1 MSRKTYVRTFLVV
14 AILLIASALYSLP
27 FYVSKPGMAK
37 ELEPIIEVSGGDEA
51 KGSFMLTTVRM
62 GRANIYSYMMAKWS
76 KYQELYPEASIRS
89 EDETDEEYNIRQLHL
104 MDGSKNNAIKIAYEK
119 AGKEV
124 EYEYLGVYVLDVLKG
139 MPAAKELKAG
149 DQIIQVDDVKF
160 KSAQEFMDY
169 INEKKAGDEV
179 KIVYKREETEKTAVL
194 SLQPFENDPNRV
206 GIGIS
211 LDDNRRVNTKPA
223 IAIDSEHIGGPSAG
237 LMFSLEI
244 YNQLTKGDLT
254 SGYDIAGTGTMS
266 DDGTVGPI
274 GGIQQKIVA
283 ADKSG
288 AEIFFAPNENG
299 AAGSNYEDALIAA
312 KDIDTDMK
320 IVPVDNFED
329 AVAYLTKLNGKGK

>member
-1 MSRKTYVRTFLVV
+1 MNRKMYVRTFLVA

-27 FYVSKPGMAK
+27 YYVSKPGMAK

-51 KGSFMLTTVRM
+51 EGSFMLTTVRM
-62 GRANIYSYMMAKWS
+62 GKANIYSYMLAKWS
-76 KYQELYPEASIRS
+76 DYQEIYPETSIRS

-124 EYEYLGVYVLDVLKG
+124 DYEYLGVYVLDVLKG

-149 DQIIQVDDVKF
+149 DQIIQVDNVKF
-160 KSAQEFMDY
+160 KSAEEFMDY
-169 INEKKAGDEV
+169 INGKKAGDEV
-179 KIVYKREETEKTAVL
+179 DLVYKREETEKTAHL
-194 SLQPFENDPNRV
+194 SLQSFKDDPSRV

-211 LDDNRRVNTKPA
+211 LDDNRRVITKPA
-223 IAIDSEHIGGPSAG
+223 ITIDSEQIGGPSAG

-244 YNQLTKGDLT
+244 YNQLTEGDLT
-254 SGYDIAGTGTMS
+254 KGYDIAGTGTMS

-299 AAGSNYEDALIAA
+299 AAGSNYEDALVVA
-312 KDIDTDMK
+312 KDIETKMK

-329 AVAYLTKLNGKGK
+329 ALDYLTKLKEKEE

>member
-1 MSRKTYVRTFLVV
+1 MNRKMYVRTFLVV

-62 GRANIYSYMMAKWS
+62 GRANIYSYLLAKWS
-76 KYQELYPEASIRS
+76 KYQELYPENVIRS
-89 EDETDEEYNIRQLHL
+89 ADETDEEYNIRQLHL

-124 EYEYLGVYVLDVLKG
+124 DYEYLGVYVLDVLEG

-160 KSAQEFMDY
+160 KSAQEFMGY
-169 INEKKAGDEV
+169 INGKKAGDKVEL
-179 KIVYKREETEKTAVL
+179 VYKREETEKKAVL
-194 SLQPFENDPNRV
+194 SLQSFKDDPNRV

-211 LDDNRRVNTKPA
+211 LDDNRKVTTKPA
-223 IAIDSEHIGGPSAG
+223 IAIDSEQIGGPSAG

-244 YNQLTKGDLT
+244 FNQLTEGDLT
-254 SGYDIAGTGTMS
+254 KGYDIAGTGTMA

-283 ADKSG
+283 ADNSG
-288 AEIFFAPNENG
+288 AEIFFAPNESG

-312 KDIDTDMK
+312 KDIGTDMK
-320 IVPVDNFED
+320 IVPVDNFDD
-329 AVAYLTKLNGKGK
+329 ALAYLNKLKGKEK

>member
-76 KYQELYPEASIRS
+76 KYQELYPETSIRS

-124 EYEYLGVYVLDVLKG
+124 EYEYLGVFVLDVLKG

-179 KIVYKREETEKTAVL
+179 KIVYKREETEKMAVL
-194 SLQPFENDPNRV
+194 SLQPFKNDPNRV

-211 LDDNRRVNTKPA
+211 LDDNRRVTTKPA
-223 IAIDSEHIGGPSAG
+223 IAIDSEQIGGPSAG

-254 SGYDIAGTGTMS
+254 NGYDIAGTGTMS

-329 AVAYLTKLNGKGK
+329 AVAYLTKLNGKEN

>member
-1 MSRKTYVRTFLVV
+1 MNRKMYVRTFLVV

-62 GRANIYSYMMAKWS
+62 GRANIYSYLLAKWS
-76 KYQELYPEASIRS
+76 KYQELYPENAIRS
-89 EDETDEEYNIRQLHL
+89 ADETDEEYNIRQLHL

-124 EYEYLGVYVLDVLKG
+124 DYEYLGVYVLDVLEG

-160 KSAQEFMDY
+160 RSAQEFMGY
-169 INEKKAGDEV
+169 INGKKAGDKVEV
-179 KIVYKREETEKTAVL
+179 VYKREETEKKAVL
-194 SLQPFENDPNRV
+194 SLQPFKDDPNRV

-211 LDDNRRVNTKPA
+211 LDDNRKVTTKPA
-223 IAIDSEHIGGPSAG
+223 IAIDSEQIGGPSAG

-244 YNQLTKGDLT
+244 FNQLTEGDLT
-254 SGYDIAGTGTMS
+254 KGYDIAGTGTMA

-283 ADKSG
+283 ADNSG
-288 AEIFFAPNENG
+288 AEIFFAPNESG

-312 KDIDTDMK
+312 KDIGTDMK
-320 IVPVDNFED
+320 IVPVDNFDD
-329 AVAYLTKLNGKGK
+329 ALTYLNKLKGKGK

>member
-1 MSRKTYVRTFLVV
+1 MSRKMYVRTFLVV

-62 GRANIYSYMMAKWS
+62 GRANVYSYMLAKWS
-76 KYQELYPEASIRS
+76 KYQELYPETSIRS

-104 MDGSKNNAIKIAYEK
+104 MDGSKNNAIQIAYEK

-160 KSAQEFMDY
+160 KSAQEFMNY
-169 INEKKAGDEV
+169 INGKKAGDEV

-194 SLQPFENDPNRV
+194 SLQPFKNEPNRV

-211 LDDNRRVNTKPA
+211 LDDNRKVITKPA
-223 IAIDSEHIGGPSAG
+223 ISIDSEQIGGPSAG

-254 SGYDIAGTGTMS
+254 NGYDIAGTGTMS

-288 AEIFFAPNENG
+288 AQIFFAPNENG

-320 IVPVDNFED
+320 IVPVDNFDD
-329 AVAYLTKLNGKGK
+329 AIAYLTKLKGKEK

>member
-76 KYQELYPEASIRS
+76 KYQELYPETSIRS

-194 SLQPFENDPNRV
+194 SLQPFKNDPNRV

-223 IAIDSEHIGGPSAG
+223 ISIDSEHIGGPSAG

-254 SGYDIAGTGTMS
+254 NGYDIAGTGTMS

-329 AVAYLTKLNGKGK
+329 AVTYLTKLNGKEK

>member
-1 MSRKTYVRTFLVV
+1 MSRKMYVRTFLVA

-27 FYVSKPGMAK
+27 YYVSKPGMAK
-37 ELEPIIEVSGGDEA
+37 ELEPIIKVSGGDEA
-51 KGSFMLTTVRM
+51 EGSFMLTTVRM
-62 GRANIYSYMMAKWS
+62 GKANIYSYMLAKWS
-76 KYQELYPEASIRS
+76 DYQEIYPETSIRS
-89 EDETDEEYNIRQLHL
+89 EDETEEEYNIRQLHL

-124 EYEYLGVYVLDVLKG
+124 DYEYLGVYVLDVLKG

-149 DQIIQVDDVKF
+149 DQIIQVDNLKF
-160 KSAQEFMDY
+160 KSAEEFMDY
-169 INEKKAGDEV
+169 INGKKAGDEV
-179 KIVYKREETEKTAVL
+179 ELVYKREETEKTALL
-194 SLQPFENDPNRV
+194 SLQHFKDDPSRV

-211 LDDNRRVNTKPA
+211 LDDNRRVTTKPA
-223 IAIDSEHIGGPSAG
+223 IAIDSEQIGGPSAG

-244 YNQLTKGDLT
+244 YNQLTEGDLT
-254 SGYDIAGTGTMS
+254 KGYDIAGTGTMS

-299 AAGSNYEDALIAA
+299 AAGSNYEDALVVA
-312 KDIDTDMK
+312 KDIESKMK
-320 IVPVDNFED
+320 IVPVDNFDD
-329 AVAYLTKLNGKGK
+329 ALDYLTKLKEKGE

>member
-1 MSRKTYVRTFLVV
+1 MSRKMYVRTFLVV

-62 GRANIYSYMMAKWS
+62 GRANIYSYMLAKWS
-76 KYQELYPEASIRS
+76 KYQELYPETSIRT

-169 INEKKAGDEV
+169 INGKKAGDEV

-194 SLQPFENDPNRV
+194 SLQPFKNDPNRV

-211 LDDNRRVNTKPA
+211 LDDNRKVTTKPA
-223 IAIDSEHIGGPSAG
+223 IAIDSEQIGGPSAG

-254 SGYDIAGTGTMS
+254 NGYEIAGTGTMS

-320 IVPVDNFED
+320 IVPIDTFED
-329 AVAYLTKLNGKGK
+329 AITYLTKLNGKEN